1 MSFGESRPMKFTFH
15 TFSLSFDCPDVSDS
29 PGYAATRL
37 CVPGAF
43 RGSDA
48 THCLEGSADRW
59 QGLRGIL
66 VVLYFK
72 CWVLKVFGWLWMY
85 LEGIWMICLLQVAG
99 FLDSWTLGHI
109 MKSIEILEYA
119 WCSWG
124 FVAGRFCGI
133 LHALEP
139 LKTASKWVWPVQVKF
154 KVPAH
159 LELIKKAPRCDG
171 SVTSAHVPTCTAHGS
186 FQKLSTSKHCHIYG
200 DS

>member
-72 CWVLKVFGWLWMY
+72 CWVLKVFG
-85 LEGIWMICLLQVAG
+85 
-99 FLDSWTLGHI
+99 
-109 MKSIEILEYA
+109 
-119 WCSWG
+119 
-124 FVAGRFCGI
+124 
-133 LHALEP
+133 
-139 LKTASKWVWPVQVKF
+139 
-154 KVPAH
+154 
-159 LELIKKAPRCDG
+159 
-171 SVTSAHVPTCTAHGS
+171 
-186 FQKLSTSKHCHIYG
+186 
-200 DS
+200 